1 MNYFTKQILPSLI
14 LSLIGMSLP
23 FLFIFLPIS
32 F

>member
-1 MNYFTKQILPSLI
+1 MNYLKQQLLYLI

-23 FLFIFLPIS
+23 FLLIFLPIS